1 MNKQIALMIFRLVLV
16 TIVAAYVYGWYAYH
30 GDVAKAEI
38 ASFVFFIIPAG
49 LIVLV
54 GIQDIILTKRAN

>member
-16 TIVAAYVYGWYAYH
+16 TIVAAYVYGWYAIM

-38 ASFVFFIIPAG
+38 ASLQG
-49 LIVLV
+49 H
-54 GIQDIILTKRAN
+54 G